1 MSAAAFEDWKRRAKS
16 ADILAVAVNT
26 LGLQLKRHAGELIG
40 ACPLGCSKRDGF
52 SINTKKQVFNCRGAG
67 IGGDVIDMMMHVG
80 GLNYFA
86 ACETILA
93 EPPPGRGTQLTPDQ
107 IAAAEKQKA
116 EGKALAARRAAD
128 ENLYRENARRQAFDV
143 YKHAHALAGSSAE
156 QYLKRRG
163 LRFPATPEGRAER
176 IKCVEAMP
184 YFHGAGDKAEV
195 IHRGP
200 AMVLPIVDQA
210 RKPRGLHLTYL
221 DLAQPKGKL
230 QLVHEGELLDAKK
243 TRGSKHGN
251 KVELIGPAE
260 PTTLYLGEGAEK
272 VIAVWQALAWRAG
285 LFDDEETRAIL
296 SVDRIAGAM
305 CDHRCEALDRT
316 AFWSACDLGNL
327 AGKAADSVRHPTA
340 KSPSG
345 RAQRVAGGV
354 PDLDAPAIVIPQS
367 VTELV
372 LLGDSTSDE
381 FTTRLAMQRAAAR
394 YAAPG
399 RRVRVAWAPHGKD
412 FDDLWREGAIDAAVT
427 ICGILD
433 SAQESIPQR
442 ISSTG
447 SNNPSD
453 SSPARSSDSEPG
465 APQQTSAGNAGAPL
479 DLPSDRADPIVDP
492 AAAALGPAAPPSSP
506 AGEMSERSRTGSFR
520 VIEGGRGGGGRGGGH
535 DDETPGDRNRRLAF
549 FQLSDIGNVK
559 RFVAR
564 FGGDLKYCPALGWL
578 YWDGRRWS
586 REGAEGRA
594 TIAEHETAVAIQAE
608 AEAIE
613 GTGLDEELVDG
624 KGKRELYSE
633 KLRRWGRQSENASR
647 LNPISTRARPYLA
660 VQPHELDADPL
671 KINVANGTLVV
682 RRDFKE
688 EPPADW
694 LKVSDCIRLKPHDPA
709 DLITKI
715 SPVEFD
721 AGATCPEYDAFL
733 DLVQPSVDLQRF
745 IDDFDG
751 YSLTG
756 DASEQALVFHYGT
769 GKNGKSTQI
778 NIKLHIAGDYGKSV
792 PIDTFAQGD
801 RARQAGQA
809 TPDLAML
816 HRVRYVSTSE
826 PSKNWKLD
834 EGLIKVLTGGDEVPV
849 RELFA
854 KSYFMLKPEFKLG
867 MNGNFK
873 PRIDGG
879 EKDSGIWRR
888 IKLVPWLVK
897 IPADKRDK
905 HFGEKL
911 KAEAPGVLNRM
922 LRGLERWVRGGLRD
936 PIEVAEA
943 TEKFRQ
949 DSDPL
954 GRFLDFCTKPDAD
967 GLVQTTALFN
977 LFEAWAKAFGEAV
990 WKPTG
995 FGRAMHE
1002 RGYETKKISS
1012 NFWVGI
1018 ATVKSVNDFVDHE
1031 GRPLVLGE
1039 APPGGGS
1046 DAAPAP
1052 GPSPDRGGGRGA
1064 RRADDDDEG
1073 F

>member
-465 APQQTSAGNAGAPL
+465 APQQTSAGNA
-479 DLPSDRADPIVDP
+479 
-492 AAAALGPAAPPSSP
+492 
-506 AGEMSERSRTGSFR
+506 
-520 VIEGGRGGGGRGGGH
+520 
-535 DDETPGDRNRRLAF
+535 
-549 FQLSDIGNVK
+549 
-559 RFVAR
+559 
-564 FGGDLKYCPALGWL
+564 CPALGWF

-586 REGAEGRA
+586 REGADGRA
-594 TIAEHETAVAIQAE
+594 NHRRARDVRAIQAE
-608 AEAIE
+608 AAVIE
-613 GTGLDEELVDG
+613 GDTDQDIVVGGTDKEPIMLFRSAAPG
-624 KGKRELYSE
+624 AAIGKRLAA
-633 KLRRWGRQSENASR
+633 QSDLE
-647 LNPISTRARPYLA
+647 TRAPYLA
-660 VQPHELDADPL
+660 VEPHELDADPF
-671 KINVANGTLVV
+671 KINLANGTLVV
-682 RRDFKE
+682 RRVFTDLDG
-688 EPPADW
+688 DW
-694 LKVSDCIRLKPHDPA
+694 QSWPRVSESSGSSRTIR
-709 DLITKI
+709 
-715 SPVEFD
+715 
-721 AGATCPEYDAFL
+721 
-733 DLVQPSVDLQRF
+733 
-745 IDDFDG
+745 
-751 YSLTG
+751 
-756 DASEQALVFHYGT
+756 
-769 GKNGKSTQI
+769 
-778 NIKLHIAGDYGKSV
+778 
-792 PIDTFAQGD
+792 
-801 RARQAGQA
+801 
-809 TPDLAML
+809 
-816 HRVRYVSTSE
+816 
-826 PSKNWKLD
+826 
-834 EGLIKVLTGGDEVPV
+834 
-849 RELFA
+849 
-854 KSYFMLKPEFKLG
+854 
-867 MNGNFK
+867 
-873 PRIDGG
+873 
-879 EKDSGIWRR
+879 
-888 IKLVPWLVK
+888 
-897 IPADKRDK
+897 
-905 HFGEKL
+905 
-911 KAEAPGVLNRM
+911 
-922 LRGLERWVRGGLRD
+922 
-936 PIEVAEA
+936 
-943 TEKFRQ
+943 
-949 DSDPL
+949 
-954 GRFLDFCTKPDAD
+954 
-967 GLVQTTALFN
+967 
-977 LFEAWAKAFGEAV
+977 
-990 WKPTG
+990 PT
-995 FGRAMHE
+995 
-1002 RGYETKKISS
+1002 
-1012 NFWVGI
+1012 
-1018 ATVKSVNDFVDHE
+1018 
-1031 GRPLVLGE
+1031 
-1039 APPGGGS
+1039 
-1046 DAAPAP
+1046 
-1052 GPSPDRGGGRGA
+1052 
-1064 RRADDDDEG
+1064 
-1073 F
+1073 